1 MIQVSAWVEEKRAFG
16 PFFVSAIRTAL
27 VLFPIP
33 PMFPSAGRCPA
44 ASARSIV
51 ETKKATRGV
60 AFSGVATPES
70 GPSAKAFHD
79 KCENTLLSLLD

>member
-1 MIQVSAWVEEKRAFG
+1 NMIQVSAWVEEKRAFG

-60 AFSGVATPES
+60 AFSGVAT
-70 GPSAKAFHD
+70 AAIRAA
-79 KCENTLLSLLD
+79 L

>member
-1 MIQVSAWVEEKRAFG
+1 VRVSFPAPNMIQVSAWVEEKRAFG
-16 PFFVSAIRTAL
+16 PFFRFCDPHRPGA
-27 VLFPIP
+27 FPDS

-60 AFSGVATPES
+60 AFSGVAT
-70 GPSAKAFHD
+70 AAIRAA
-79 KCENTLLSLLD
+79 L